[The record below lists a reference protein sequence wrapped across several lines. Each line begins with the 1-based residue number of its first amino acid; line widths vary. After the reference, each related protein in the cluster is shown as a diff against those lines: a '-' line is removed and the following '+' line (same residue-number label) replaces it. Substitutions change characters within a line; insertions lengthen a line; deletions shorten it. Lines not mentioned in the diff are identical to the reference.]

1 MILSIDT
8 FSDVLGICL
17 LDENK
22 NIKFCVEYRQ
32 YKPFSETIIYEL
44 DLLLKKFEI
53 PKKEIASV
61 VINKGPGGYTGL
73 RVGITT
79 AKVLAYALNIPLYA
93 YTSLDAMY
101 YSYKNCNA
109 KILTAINAGKN
120 EAYIKTFENNKYSDI
135 LLVKQDE
142 LIKYIENY
150 NVCIVKNL
158 KNFENCIQIKGSLAI
173 NGALLAIQE
182 GLIENPFQL
191 EPIYLRAS

>member
-17 LDENK
+17 LDNDK
-22 NIKFCVEYRQ
+22 NLKFNIEYRQ
-32 YKPFSETIIYEL
+32 HKPFSEAIIYEL

-53 PKKEIASV
+53 DKEEIKKI

-79 AKVLAYALNIPLYA
+79 AKVLAYALNVPLLA

-101 YSYKNCNA
+101 YPYKNCNA

-120 EAYIKTFENNKYSDI
+120 EAYIKLFEKNKYSEI
-135 LLVKQDE
+135 T
-142 LIKYIENY
+142 LIKQKQLEEYIKNCDI
-150 NVCIVKNL
+150 CIVKNINL
-158 KNFENCIQIKGSLAI
+158 ENCIQIKGSLAI
-173 NGALLAIQE
+173 NGALLAIDE
-182 GLIENPFQL
+182 NSSENPFLL
-191 EPIYLRAS
+191 EPIYIRTS

>member
-8 FSDVLGICL
+8 FSEVLGICL
-17 LDENK
+17 LDKDK

-53 PKKEIASV
+53 SKKEITSV

-79 AKVLAYALNIPLYA
+79 AKILAYALNIPLYA
-93 YTSLDAMY
+93 YTSLDAMC
-101 YSYKNCNA
+101 YSYKSCNV

-120 EAYIKTFENNKYSDI
+120 EAYVKTFEKNKASEIFLMKQKKLEEYIKNYDI
-135 LLVKQDE
+135 
-142 LIKYIENY
+142 
-150 NVCIVKNL
+150 CIVKNL
-158 KNFENCIQIKGSLAI
+158 NFENCIQIKDSLAI

-182 GLIENPFQL
+182 NLIGNPFQL
-191 EPIYLRAS
+191 EPIYIRTN